1 MASPSNSLLDRRE
14 EEEEEMRS
22 EASQTETRSTEPLD
36 RVVAMLGT
44 LTGAVTQIQRETE
57 RERERDRERQR
68 ETERER
74 RETADRQANV
84 MNRMMDRLEELE
96 VIVQGER
103 GRVVTFNNPPAL
115 EERRAVC
122 STAGLATG
130 SRWTTS
136 SVEEP
141 ERRWAASP
149 FCPSVA
155 PREVQAREGARAVE
169 FPTPTIDDQ
178 DRDNDFYDAPNEN
191 RM

>member
-14 EEEEEMRS
+14 EEEEEIRS
-22 EASQTETRSTEPLD
+22 EVSQAETRSTEPLD

-57 RERERDRERQR
+57 RDRRETERDRR

-84 MNRMMDRLEELE
+84 MNRVMDRLEELE

-103 GRVVTFNNPPAL
+103 GRIVQFTNPPSL
-115 EERRAVC
+115 EERRAVY
-122 STAGLATG
+122 STASLATG
-130 SRWTTS
+130 NRWTTS

-155 PREVQAREGARAVE
+155 PREVQVREGARAVE
-169 FPTPTIDDQ
+169 VPTPT
-178 DRDNDFYDAPNEN
+178 PTPKEP
-191 RM
+191 